1 MKITPIMFQYHEL
14 DYASVMEKLG
24 VTSHTQLEDV
34 FIAANAAGYI
44 TGKMDQ
50 ERQRFYINTSGF
62 LKICQFLEQILT
74 EHKEPICSLDS
85 KL

>member
-1 MKITPIMFQYHEL
+1 M

-24 VTSHTQLEDV
+24 VTSHTKLEDV

-50 ERQRFYINTSGF
+50 ERQRFYINTSG
-62 LKICQFLEQILT
+62 E
-74 EHKEPICSLDS
+74 DS
-85 KL
+85 FVNMSSSRPSSN